1 MSKMFFVQTFQE
13 RKPAEGVVNGLTIIM
28 ETITMKYYQTR
39 GTCSTGIEYEVE
51 NGVVTACR
59 FIGGCRGNTQG
70 VAKLV
75 IGRKVEEVI
84 GLLKGIQCNN
94 GTSCPDQ
101 LARALEKELK

>member
-1 MSKMFFVQTFQE
+1 MFFVQTFRE
-13 RKPAEGVVNGLTIIM
+13 RKPRRELSMDTLIIT
-28 ETITMKYYQTR
+28 ERIAMKYYQTR

-59 FIGGCRGNTQG
+59 FIGGCTGNTQG

-84 GLLKGIQCNN
+84 ALLKGIQCNN

-101 LARALEKELK
+101 LARALEKEL